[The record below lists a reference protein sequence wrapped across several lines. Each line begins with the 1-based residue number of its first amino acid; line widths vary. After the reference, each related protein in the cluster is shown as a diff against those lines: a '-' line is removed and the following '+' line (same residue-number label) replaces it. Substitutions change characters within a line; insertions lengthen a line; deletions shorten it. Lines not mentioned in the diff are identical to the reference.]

1 MIEKMD
7 YFKYIKKFRYDLR
20 QTVRLTRE
28 IFAQEAFDNYRG
40 EEMAPGKDINS
51 DNDLDE
57 FIRYG
62 SNIYENFCNI

>member
-7 YFKYIKKFRYDLR
+7 YFNYINEFRYDLR

-40 EEMAPGKDINS
+40 EEMAPGKDMNS
-51 DNDLDE
+51 DKDLDE

-62 SNIYENFCNI
+62 SNIYEKF